1 MGELHLVGFA
11 EIGGYLRDVR
21 MSLQVD
27 AHSVAQALRIRPNY
41 LEALEAGRLQ
51 DLPGLTYARGY
62 VASYAEYLRLD
73 KEKILQAFDEAINF
87 RPSKPYFPEPT
98 KHGVRPGLGL
108 LVVTVLLLVGMM
120 VAWQTILAP
129 SASQMIGHEQEKPV
143 LRVAEPAR
151 VGPRPQPVPSARHCL
166 RVMHVQPEMP
176 FCHWQPLPNWLG
188 MTPRMLYS
196 SELTFPSYLILTADE
211 R

>member
-21 MSLQVD
+21 HSLQVD
-27 AHSVAQALRIRPNY
+27 ARVAAQALRIRPNY

-62 VASYAEYLRLD
+62 VSSYADYLQVDR
-73 KEKILQAFDEAINF
+73 EKILAAFDEAINF
-87 RPSKPYFPEPT
+87 RPSKPYLPEPT
-98 KHGVRPGLGL
+98 KQGVRPGIGL
-108 LVVTVLLLVGMM
+108 LIVTVLLLLGMM
-120 VAWQTILAP
+120 VAWQTVVAP
-129 SASQMIGHEQEKPV
+129 SASQLLDVAPETAS
-143 LRVAEPAR
+143 LRVAQPAKI
-151 VGPRPQPVPSARHCL
+151 GPRPQPLPTARQCL
-166 RVMHVQPEMP
+166 VLMPVQPEMP
-176 FCHWQPLPNWLG
+176 FCHWQPLPKWLG

-196 SELTFPSYLILTADE
+196 SELVFPSYLILTADE